1 MKAIVVGAGVA
12 GPVAAMALQQ
22 AGLEV
27 VVHESHA
34 PADGEV
40 GSWLTVTPNGLDAL
54 AAVGSLHLAREIGLP
69 TRANIMLGATGRE
82 LGRLPLGRPLADG
95 TPALTMKRTR
105 LAAVL
110 AQECSRR
117 GIEIRYGSGLVA
129 ADLTP
134 SGGVRA
140 VFADGTAE
148 DADLLVGADG
158 VHSTT
163 RRLVD
168 PKAPNGRY
176 VGLVNFGGLT
186 TAGVSGL
193 DDAEAEPECWHFVF
207 GRRAFFGWHATPGG
221 DVVWFVN
228 EPRPQV
234 SPDERRQTTEPEW
247 RTHLADLFADDA
259 GPAAP
264 LIRAGVLELA
274 GDNTHDLGHVP
285 TWHRGP
291 LLVIGDA
298 AHAPAPSSGQGASIA
313 MEDGVVLARSCV
325 MPRTSRPRSRH
336 TRACAA
342 HGWRRS
348 SPRVRAAAAPRHPG
362 RWHDRCAT
370 QPCGWSSAM
379 PSPRRASP
387 GCTTTASTGSRRW
400 RRRHGRRYPWN
411 RAMRGPLRR

>member
-186 TAGVSGL
+186 TAGVIGL

-247 RTHLADLFADDA
+247 RTHLADLFVDDA
-259 GPAAP
+259 GPAAR

-313 MEDGVVLARSCV
+313 MEDGVVLAQLLRDAQDV
-325 MPRTSRPRSRH
+325 PTAFAAYERLR
-336 TRACAA
+336 RARVEKVVAA
-342 HGWRRS
+342 GARS
-348 SPRVRAAAAPRHPG
+348 S
-362 RWHDRCAT
+362 
-370 QPCGWSSAM
+370 SSKT
-379 PSPRRASP
+379 P
-387 GCTTTASTGSRRW
+387 
-400 RRRHGRRYPWN
+400 
-411 RAMRGPLRR
+411 GPLARPLRDAALRLVFRYAVTEKSLAWMYDHRINWEQTLATEAR

>member
-186 TAGVSGL
+186 TAVIGL

-247 RTHLADLFADDA
+247 RTHLADLFVDDA
-259 GPAAP
+259 GPAAR

-291 LLVIGDA
+291 MLVIGDA

-313 MEDGVVLARSCV
+313 MEDGVVLAQVLRDAQDVSTAFATYESL
-325 MPRTSRPRSRH
+325 R
-336 TRACAA
+336 RARVEKVVAA
-342 HGWRRS
+342 GARS
-348 SPRVRAAAAPRHPG
+348 S
-362 RWHDRCAT
+362 
-370 QPCGWSSAM
+370 SSKT
-379 PSPRRASP
+379 P
-387 GCTTTASTGSRRW
+387 
-400 RRRHGRRYPWN
+400 
-411 RAMRGPLRR
+411 GPLARPLRDAALRLVFRYAVTEKSLAWMYDHRINWEQTLAPEAR

>member
-186 TAGVSGL
+186 TAGVIGL

-259 GPAAP
+259 GPAAR

-313 MEDGVVLARSCV
+313 MEDGVVLAQVLRDAQDVSTAFATYESL
-325 MPRTSRPRSRH
+325 R
-336 TRACAA
+336 RARVEKVVAA
-342 HGWRRS
+342 GARS
-348 SPRVRAAAAPRHPG
+348 S
-362 RWHDRCAT
+362 
-370 QPCGWSSAM
+370 SSKT
-379 PSPRRASP
+379 P
-387 GCTTTASTGSRRW
+387 
-400 RRRHGRRYPWN
+400 
-411 RAMRGPLRR
+411 GPLARPLRDAALRLVFRYAVTEKSLAWMYDHRINWEQTLATEAR